1 MTMKIAIEALG
12 IHYFGGGRSATLNL
26 LESLFAL
33 DRQTQYTLFLSQ
45 PEPTLVTSAGNV
57 TQVIAP
63 VQNRFALRLWA
74 QARLPFLT
82 RGYDLV
88 HFIKNLTVPLIPTRT
103 AVTMYDMAT
112 VIHPDLYPTFDV
124 WYWRHLQ
131 PTLLR
136 NTDKV
141 IAISHDAAQ
150 DVAHFYEIPLGEIAV
165 IYPSYATHFGPVT
178 AEAVTAVRAKYALPD
193 EYILHVGR
201 LDRRKNL
208 QALVRGFAE
217 FLANPAWSTT
227 QEGRAFAGKLVFVGE
242 EYRKS
247 RDEGLYTLIDELGIG
262 ERILF
267 TGPLPDVD
275 IAAIYGGALMA
286 VSASRHEGFG
296 IAPLEAF
303 ACGTPLIANRSAGA
317 VAEVVS
323 DAGLLIDVND
333 KILLA
338 QTMANLF
345 QQPELRE
352 ELRTRGLERAAA
364 FSWQRAAEETL
375 ALYKEIVGDDATG

>member
-1 MTMKIAIEALG
+1 MKIAIEALG

-26 LESLFAL
+26 LEALFAL
-33 DRQTQYTLFLSQ
+33 DTQNQYTVFLSQ
-45 PEPTLVTSAGNV
+45 PEPTLDTPVGNV

-74 QARLPFLT
+74 QARLPFLA
-82 RGYDLV
+82 RGYDLL

-103 AVTMYDMAT
+103 AVTIYDMAT
-112 VIHPDLYPTFDV
+112 VLHPDLYPRFDV

-131 PTLLR
+131 PRLLR
-136 NTDKV
+136 STNKI
-141 IAISHDAAQ
+141 IAISHDAAN
-150 DVAHFYEIPLGEIAV
+150 DVARFYNIPLGDIAV
-165 IYPSYATHFGPVT
+165 IYPSYANHFGPVT
-178 AEAVTAVRAKYALPD
+178 TDAITAVRTKYGLPD
-193 EYILHVGR
+193 AYILHVGR

-227 QEGRAFAGKLVFVGE
+227 VDGMPFAGKLILVGE

-247 RDEGLYTLIDELGIG
+247 RDAGLYPLIDELGIG

-267 TGPLPDVD
+267 TGPLPDND
-275 IAAIYGGALMA
+275 IAALYGGALMA

-303 ACGTPLIANRSAGA
+303 ACGAPLIANRSAGA
-317 VAEVVS
+317 VAEVVA
-323 DAGLLIDVND
+323 DAGLLIDVD
-333 KILLA
+333 DATLLA
-338 QTMANLF
+338 QTMARLF

-352 ELRTRGLERAAA
+352 ELRTRGFQRAAQ

-375 ALYKEIVGDDATG
+375 ALYGEIVGKA